1 MKKAQC
7 TIICLALSFQ
17 VFLEAG
23 STYLTEPMRSID
35 GGASFGSCST
45 SWMSNA
51 GNAKANGVNPNGV
64 LDKVAYPFSK
74 QCYWS
79 GKDMKNLESFNFC
92 GNKQIAAQYRDLIN
106 SYISPRQII
115 LHNENKEKLALLN
128 RNLKEL
134 SPEDKEAL
142 ELWASKNFQPNNVLI
157 ENESPNEFQSA
168 KAALEWNLKRASA
181 KQDVWWTKEDLQRW
195 AHHDSDE
202 TVIIKFGDILKFDQK
217 REDFVIKDSPVQ
229 LASRLFRALDKST
242 GGNSFNKR
250 VAWPS
255 EEIQSLRLIKAEDSN
270 KSLFHMRLDQILKNY
285 KRFKDHKSQENGN
298 FKEFSDFIGL
308 SKTDKTEPQNKLHQK
323 NIEL

>member
-1 MKKAQC
+1 MPR
-7 TIICLALSFQ
+7 TELSG
-17 VFLEAG
+17 V
-23 STYLTEPMRSID
+23 SRSWVNLFD
-35 GGASFGSCST
+35 RAHENT

-217 REDFVIKDSPVQ
+217 REDFVIKDINKTNVPVKHQ
-229 LASRLFRALDKST
+229 QIMNLKKSRFTAL
-242 GGNSFNKR
+242 GGNLNQSQ
-250 VAWPS
+250 
-255 EEIQSLRLIKAEDSN
+255 IQQLN
-270 KSLFHMRLDQILKNY
+270 NLKLGE
-285 KRFKDHKSQENGN
+285 K
-298 FKEFSDFIGL
+298 
-308 SKTDKTEPQNKLHQK
+308 
-323 NIEL
+323 